1 MWNSEQ
7 SGILLG
13 HREMLGAWGVVAEN
27 ARENLGKEN
36 AKESKT
42 GCLYRAAKL
51 NSEQYFPLLP
61 MEKYVKGR

>member
-1 MWNSEQ
+1 
-7 SGILLG
+7 
-13 HREMLGAWGVVAEN
+13 MLGAWGVVAEN